1 MNTVQLECFMAVAQY
16 LNFSRAAEVLK
27 ITQPAVSHQITSL
40 EDELGTK
47 LFARTSKSVS
57 LTHAGFMFIEDA
69 SGILKIA
76 ATAKNRLGKGAKEFQ
91 ALDIGCHNQSELE
104 LLPPV
109 IAKILGTF
117 PALHPSIKQ
126 IPFKSMANLLDE
138 GRLHVMFAFRHE
150 ESKKPLGFFHELSK
164 RPIACVCT
172 PDHPFAGRSSLTL
185 DELKGPMITCEPHRL
200 PSPVLQIQVRAS
212 STLHPSELFF
222 VDGYEATLAMV
233 KSGLGF
239 SLLPDY
245 PGRKDCGLCY
255 IPVSGAAPL
264 SFGVYYKSL
273 AGNHILKEFIR
284 LLDLEYKTLE

>member
-1 MNTVQLECFMAVAQY
+1 MNTVQLECFMAVAEY

-57 LTHAGFMFIEDA
+57 LTHAGFMFMEDA

-76 ATAKNRLGKGAKEFQ
+76 ATAKSRLGTGAKEFQ
-91 ALDIGCHNQSELE
+91 TLGIGCHNQSELE

-109 IAKILGTF
+109 LTKMLDAF
-117 PALHPSIKQ
+117 PSLRPSIRQ

-150 ESKKPLGFFHELSK
+150 ESKKPLGFFHELSR

-172 PDHPFAGRSSLTL
+172 AEHPYAGRSSLTL
-185 DELKGPMITCEPHRL
+185 NELKGPMITCEPHRL
-200 PSPVLQIQVRAS
+200 PSPVLQIQIRAS
-212 STLHPSELFF
+212 SALHPSELLFM
-222 VDGYEATLAMV
+222 DGYEAAIAMV
-233 KSGLGF
+233 KSGFGF
-239 SLLPDY
+239 ALLPDY
-245 PGRKDCGLCY
+245 PGHKDDKLCY

-273 AGNHILKEFIR
+273 AGNHVLKEFIR